1 MSYFC
6 GLLRKYELYNNRNSD
21 FNNNKNPDKCNCSL
35 MNGIDFLVN
44 IKPFLIN
51 KIKVTNIKCDFELAI
66 KGQNY
71 MKLIY
76 LDNEFQL
83 FAINYK

>member
-1 MSYFC
+1 
-6 GLLRKYELYNNRNSD
+6 
-21 FNNNKNPDKCNCSL
+21 